1 MLKNTKETQ
10 TVAVRAKEA
19 ERVVRRGA
27 CHGWGGRAPVGT
39 HRL

>member
-27 CHGWGGRAPVGT
+27 CWGGRALVGT